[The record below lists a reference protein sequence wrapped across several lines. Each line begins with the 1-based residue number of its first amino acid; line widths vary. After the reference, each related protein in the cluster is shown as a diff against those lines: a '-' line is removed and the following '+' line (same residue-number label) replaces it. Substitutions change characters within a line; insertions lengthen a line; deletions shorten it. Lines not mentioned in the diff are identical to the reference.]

1 MPTGFIALNRS
12 RKMDIETA
20 KQVMQR
26 IEKCV
31 QLLSEI
37 VQVADTNCD
46 EIESKI
52 VRRGVGYVLSEIQ
65 DRLSDPV
72 LREHI
77 ELVPQS
83 VDYRPGIGPTLR
95 ELAVKAGIAG
105 S

>member
-1 MPTGFIALNRS
+1 
-12 RKMDIETA
+12 MDIETA

-37 VQVADTNCD
+37 VQAADTNCD
-46 EIESKI
+46 EMESKI

-65 DRLSDPV
+65 DRLSDPL

-77 ELVPQS
+77 ELVPQG
-83 VDYRPGIGPTLR
+83 VDYKPGTGAILR
-95 ELAVKAGIAG
+95 DMAIKAGLAG
-105 S
+105 SSIQK